1 MTELEITDIAFGG
14 DGVARQNGAV
24 YFVPFTAL
32 GDRIQ
37 ARVVQESKNFRRA
50 EIVSIL
56 EPGPG
61 RTEPP
66 CPYYGNCGGCQ
77 YQHVDY
83 PTELAAKSKQVRD
96 TLVRLGKIED
106 PNVLPIIRSPEPYGY
121 RNRITVHCEQSRVG
135 FRARDG
141 RTLVD
146 VERCALASDEVN
158 AKLKKLRASNHP
170 REHYSVR
177 ADDVRGEIFYQTN
190 RFMLDVL
197 KEQIL
202 AALSPDM
209 ASAVEGYCGI
219 GFFTQPLAAK
229 VQKICGIESNERSVE
244 VAKREAPANAVIF
257 EGTCEQHL
265 PVAREEAGAGPCACV
280 MDPPREGLSA
290 RVKDDLKM
298 LDFQQLIYLSC
309 NPATLARDLRDLS
322 SVWKPVSFQPID
334 LFPQTA
340 HIECLAVCERV
351 KP

>member
-1 MTELEITDIAFGG
+1 MTELEIIDIAFGG

-24 YFVPFTAL
+24 YFVPFTAQ

-37 ARVVQESKNFRRA
+37 ARVVKESKNFRRA

-56 EPGPG
+56 DPGPG
-61 RTEPP
+61 RAEPP
-66 CPYYGNCGGCQ
+66 CPYYGHCGGCQ
-77 YQHVDY
+77 YQHIDY
-83 PTELAAKSKQVRD
+83 PTELAAKTKQVRD
-96 TLVRLGKIED
+96 TLVRLGKIEN
-106 PNVLPIIRSPEPYGY
+106 PHILPILQSPEPYGY

-135 FRARDG
+135 FRALDG

-158 AKLKKLRASNHP
+158 TKLAKLRASNHP

-202 AALSPDM
+202 AALAPEM

-229 VQKICGIESNERSVE
+229 VQRICGIESNERSVE

-265 PVAREEAGAGPCACV
+265 PMARDQVGAGPCACI
-280 MDPPREGLSA
+280 MDPTREGLSA
-290 RVKDDLKM
+290 RVKDDLM
-298 LDFQQLIYLSC
+298 SLDFQQLIYLSC
-309 NPATLARDLRDLS
+309 NPATLARDLRDMS
-322 SVWKPVSFQPID
+322 AVWKPVSFQPID

-351 KP
+351 K